1 MISKEYII
9 LSTEGIHARPATAL
23 VKLARQ
29 FQSSVHLKKADRQI
43 KLDSMINILSFGL
56 KGGDSITLLIE
67 GADEVLAADA
77 IHLFFTEQ
85 LQQL

>member
-9 LSTEGIHARPATAL
+9 LSPEGIHARPATAL

-56 KGGDSITLLIE
+56 KGGDSITLLME
-67 GADEVLAADA
+67 GADEALAADA